1 MGGGAPCPPLREEE
15 PCVLGVSCWEY
26 GWHVGNWTSCVPLG
40 HSSCGEGVR
49 NRPVTCL
56 RSDGVAVA
64 DW

>member
-1 MGGGAPCPPLREEE
+1 MGSGGPCPPLREEE
-15 PCVLGVSCWEY
+15 PCVQGVSCWEY
-26 GWHVGNWTSCVPLG
+26 SWHVGNWTSCVPLG

-56 RSDGVAVA
+56 RSDGVAVP